1 MSVIL
6 VLLVR
11 WSLNSCNPKINIVG
25 ANNEIGANANNV
37 NNTIEDEEE
46 RKKLIDINLI
56 NGGRLADYAYGIIM
70 PEADRNLD
78 SIFRSERPNLL
89 HIKSMMH
96 DVGEA
101 LQHCHSKGIIHGD
114 LKMLNVVRVEGKMR
128 LIDLDAA
135 AIIDY
140 GKNDMEVVDD
150 DTEGM
155 DDFCRLERRS
165 CGVKFS
171 SGVLPPEM
179 FYQLKSV
186 EEISRYDEVM

>member
-46 RKKLIDINLI
+46 RKKLADINLI
-56 NGGRLADYAYGIIM
+56 NGRRLGEYAYGIIM

-101 LQHCHSKGIIHGD
+101 LHHCHSNGIIHGD
-114 LKMLNVVRVEGKMR
+114 LKMLQK
-128 LIDLDAA
+128 
-135 AIIDY
+135 
-140 GKNDMEVVDD
+140 
-150 DTEGM
+150 
-155 DDFCRLERRS
+155 
-165 CGVKFS
+165 
-171 SGVLPPEM
+171 
-179 FYQLKSV
+179 
-186 EEISRYDEVM
+186 